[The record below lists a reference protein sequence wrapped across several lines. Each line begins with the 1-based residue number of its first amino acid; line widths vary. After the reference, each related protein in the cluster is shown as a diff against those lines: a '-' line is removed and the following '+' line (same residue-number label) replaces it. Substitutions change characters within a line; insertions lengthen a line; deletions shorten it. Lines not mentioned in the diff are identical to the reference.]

1 MANDKRISALT
12 ERTSFSANDFMVLDN
27 AGEAESKKFM
37 ASMLTDQFR
46 DMQNILGS
54 KNMLVNK
61 LSTTAISGIT
71 YTVNSDGSITFTGQ
85 ATADVSIVL
94 CYRQGISSNPKIFLP
109 NGDYYLSG
117 ITGGSA
123 SSISM
128 QVGVTKSGS
137 FTNVGTNYN
146 GSSLFTID
154 GDDGSAVGANPQV
167 QIDIKSGTSFAT
179 PKTVYPMIRPASIL
193 DATYVPYVETN
204 KQLQDDVASLNSA
217 LSDKGNYMNLAKSA
231 TTGWTTKS
239 NIPDLSKY
247 KLILFYLQKVSDEQI
262 YGSLVIPYEVLKSHN
277 STSKYVSFAT
287 YNESTHQ
294 YGAIHYI
301 SDTSIAVYCANAN
314 YEVFVQGII

>member
-12 ERTSFSANDFMVLDN
+12 ERTSFSANDYMVLDN
-27 AGEAESKKFM
+27 AGEGESKKFL
-37 ASMLTDQFR
+37 ASMFTDQLR

-61 LSTTAISGIT
+61 LSTTAVSGIT

-85 ATADVSIVL
+85 ATDDISIGL
-94 CYRQGISSNPKIFLP
+94 CYRQGISATPKIFLP

-123 SSISM
+123 SSISLR
-128 QVGVTKSGS
+128 VGVSKNGAFSPI
-137 FTNVGTNYN
+137 GTNYN

-167 QIDIKSGTSFAT
+167 QIDIKSGTNFAT

-204 KQLQDDVASLNSA
+204 KQLQDDVANLNSA
-217 LSDKGNYMNLAKSA
+217 LTSLQNCNTQGMKIGFLQVPLAGNMELAPGALNKF
-231 TTGWTTKS
+231 TF
-239 NIPDLSKY
+239 IPSYVNTFLGAIVDGRGFCLAY
-247 KLILFYLQKVSDEQI
+247 AYQNDNHI
-262 YGSLVIPYEVLKSHN
+262 YIRNWSSSTQVIPAGFV
-277 STSKYVSFAT
+277 V
-287 YNESTHQ
+287 
-294 YGAIHYI
+294 YI
-301 SDTSIAVYCANAN
+301 TIFY
-314 YEVFVQGII
+314 I